1 MRLEN
6 NVVVVTGSGSGI
18 GRACALEF
26 AKAGAKVVV
35 ADLNL
40 QGANQ
45 TVKQI
50 EENVKSA
57 EIQLDAADVAMMR
70 EMAEVIDK

>member
-1 MRLEN
+1 MRLKDK
-6 NVVVVTGSGSGI
+6 VAVITGAGSGI

-40 QGANQ
+40 QGARG
-45 TVKQI
+45 KRFSRL
-50 EENVKSA
+50 KP
-57 EIQLDAADVAMMR
+57 
-70 EMAEVIDK
+70 